1 MQQPMQNPE
10 DISDPT
16 TTIDMTLVLMAKA
29 FTLNNTIPTNNNQR
43 SSSNPSNMQIAQSGM
58 NMDQDRQMLLVEN
71 NVGNQFRSN
80 AVQNIRNQI
89 AQEEETGI
97 QSTQE
102 EFEFMAALDA
112 YKETER
118 VKASTSGTQSDKA
131 PVYDSDGSAEYTE
144 LLEPIPEQH
153 QVPHN
158 DSNVISEVSSVEQG
172 GGTEKLI
179 MRKLKG
185 KWIMKKEIRM
195 ISKDGKI
202 SELPEYT
209 SSKEEDDE
217 EEEEEEENKEN
228 GNGGNNRCSYKALLA
243 FNPRDYDGKGGAV
256 ALTRWIEK
264 MESVIENSGSAE
276 NQKVKYVARSFKNK
290 ALTWWNTQVQA
301 RGRKAAIVMSW
312 IDFKALLMEEFC
324 LRNKIEKLESEF

>member
-1 MQQPMQNPE
+1 
-10 DISDPT
+10 
-16 TTIDMTLVLMAKA
+16 MTLVLMAKA

-43 SSSNPSNMQIAQSGM
+43 SLSNPSNMQIAQSGM
-58 NMDQDRQMLLVEN
+58 NMNQDRQMLMVEN

-80 AVQNIRNQI
+80 AVQNVRNQYGDRNVVTTPAEGNGNGI
-89 AQEEETGI
+89 NGI

-102 EFEFMAALDA
+102 EFEFMAVVDA

-131 PVYDSDGSAEYTE
+131 PIYDSDGSAEYTE

-172 GGTEKLI
+172 
-179 MRKLKG
+179 

-209 SSKEEDDE
+209 SSKEEEEEDDE
-217 EEEEEEENKEN
+217 EEEEEEENEESEKKGSKEASEMGSN
-228 GNGGNNRCSYKALLA
+228 SEPLGYAAIDNE
-243 FNPRDYDGKGGAV
+243 V
-256 ALTRWIEK
+256 
-264 MESVIENSGSAE
+264 ESDLKST
-276 NQKVKYVARSFKNK
+276 ARSEPKCK
-290 ALTWWNTQVQA
+290 EMVDT
-301 RGRKAAIVMSW
+301 
-312 IDFKALLMEEFC
+312 C
-324 LRNKIEKLESEF
+324 ESGV